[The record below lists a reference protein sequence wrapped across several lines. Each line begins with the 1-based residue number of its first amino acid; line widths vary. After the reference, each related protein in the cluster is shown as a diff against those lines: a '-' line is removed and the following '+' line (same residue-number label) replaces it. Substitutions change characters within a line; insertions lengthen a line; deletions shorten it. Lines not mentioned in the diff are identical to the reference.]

1 MLKFTHLLFATLF
14 LMSSITPAAICHAE
28 DTIRINGSGSA
39 LDMMKPLI
47 NVYRKAHPDVRI
59 TMGKPLGS
67 SGAVKALLAG
77 ALNMAVV
84 SRDLKPTEAAQ
95 GAMLRKY
102 GKTPL
107 AIVTEKSV
115 HRAADIST
123 RELEDI
129 YIGKTGT
136 WHSGERIRLI
146 LRPLADIDTQIL
158 RGLSPG
164 MNNAITVS
172 HTRPG
177 MLIAITDQEAYATI
191 KRTQGGIGTT
201 ALNSI
206 ISEKLPLTVL
216 SLNGVKPSL
225 KNLALGA
232 YPLTKEISFVTTTK
246 TTPTGK
252 NLINFIF
259 SAQGRAIAEKAG
271 VLVTAGVTDG
281 SKP

>member
-1 MLKFTHLLFATLF
+1 MPKFTHLLFATFF
-14 LMSSITPAAICHAE
+14 LMGSITHTAICHAE

-47 NVYRKAHPDVRI
+47 HAYIKTNRDAHIV
-59 TMGKPLGS
+59 MAKSLGS
-67 SGAVKALLAG
+67 SGAIKALLAD
-77 ALNMAVV
+77 ALDLAVV
-84 SRDLKPTEAAQ
+84 SRELKPEEAAQ
-95 GAMLRKY
+95 GAMLRRY

-107 AIVTEKSV
+107 VIVTEKSAQ
-115 HRAADIST
+115 RADIST
-123 RELEDI
+123 GELEDI

-136 WHSGERIRLI
+136 WQNGGKIRLV
-146 LRPLADIDTQIL
+146 LRPLADTDTQIL

-164 MNNAITVS
+164 MDNAITAS

-191 KRTQGGIGTT
+191 KSTPGGIGTT

-216 SLNGVKPSL
+216 SLNGVKPSP
-225 KNLALGA
+225 KNLALGT

-246 TTPTGK
+246 TTPASK
-252 NLINFIF
+252 KFINFIF

-271 VLVTAGVTDG
+271 VLVTAGVADG